1 MANESFFVP
10 ASHVERDF
18 AARIKSYTRDDVV
31 NAASLPL
38 EGEAGWIVDG
48 DGNTTWAVDGV
59 RETIPAER
67 IRALRSEA
75 EAAWDT
81 DMVDLCTRALHG
93 DLVALRAC
101 VKAIRDAEAAAS

>member
-1 MANESFFVP
+1 MADAFFIP

-18 AARIKSYTRDDVV
+18 DTQVRRYTRDDVV

-38 EGEAGWIVDG
+38 EGEAGWIVDD
-48 DGNTTWAVDGV
+48 DGNTTWVPDGV
-59 RETIPAER
+59 RDVLPAER

-101 VKAIRDAEAAAS
+101 GKAVRAAEAAAS